1 MNIGEAARSSGVS
14 AKMIRYYEQAE
25 LIQAAARAESNYRV
39 YTYKDVEVLRFV
51 HQARRLGFSM
61 KQISTLLGLWEDRNR
76 PSREVKRLA
85 QAHIEELSRRIQDLT
100 EMRDTLQYLADHCR
114 GDSRPDCPILEGLTQ
129 QSH

>member
-14 AKMIRYYEQAE
+14 AKMIRYYEQAK
-25 LIQAAARAESNYRV
+25 LIQTAARTESSYRV
-39 YTYKDVEVLRFV
+39 YTHKDVEVLRFV

-76 PSREVKRLA
+76 PSREVKLLA
-85 QAHIEELSRRIQDLT
+85 QAHIKELGQRIQDLP
-100 EMRDTLQYLADHCR
+100 EMRDTLQYLAGHCR
-114 GDSRPDCPILEGLTQ
+114 GDSRPDCPILEGLVR

>member
-14 AKMIRYYEQAE
+14 AKMIRYYEQAK
-25 LIQAAARAESNYRV
+25 LIQTAARTESSYRV
-39 YTYKDVEVLRFV
+39 YTHKDVEVLRFV

-76 PSREVKRLA
+76 PS
-85 QAHIEELSRRIQDLT
+85 
-100 EMRDTLQYLADHCR
+100 
-114 GDSRPDCPILEGLTQ
+114 PILEGLVR